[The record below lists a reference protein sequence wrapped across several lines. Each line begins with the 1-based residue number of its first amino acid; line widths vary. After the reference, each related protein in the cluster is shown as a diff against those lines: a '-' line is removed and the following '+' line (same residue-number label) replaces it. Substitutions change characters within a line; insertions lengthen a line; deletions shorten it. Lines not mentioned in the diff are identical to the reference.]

1 MCVKHMLKVSAS
13 AADEVKKTV
22 KIFKSNHIKK
32 VEKYQK
38 DL

>member
-1 MCVKHMLKVSAS
+1 MLRMSAS
-13 AADEVKKTV
+13 AADEVEKII
-22 KIFKSNHIKK
+22 KIFKSDHIKK

>member
-1 MCVKHMLKVSAS
+1 MLKVSAF
-13 AADEVKKTV
+13 AADEVEKTV
-22 KIFKSNHIKK
+22 KILKSDYIKK